1 MCRWV
6 VNLASIA
13 VLMVLMPAPVFGQGA
28 FGGVVR
34 DASGGVLPGVTVE
47 AASPALIERV
57 RTATTDASGQYL
69 IVDLRPGVYS
79 LTFSLTGFST
89 LKREQLVLSAGV
101 TLPINAELT
110 VATVQETVTV
120 TGATPVV

>member
-28 FGGVVR
+28 IGGVVR
-34 DASGGVLPGVTVE
+34 DASGGILPGVTVE

-57 RTATTDASGQYL
+57 RSVATDTNGQYL
-69 IVDLRPGVYS
+69 LVDLRPGIYTV
-79 LTFSLTGFST
+79 TFTLPGFTTFRRTGLEVT
-89 LKREQLVLSAGV
+89 TGV
-101 TLPINAELT
+101 TLPINT
-110 VATVQETVTV
+110 
-120 TGATPVV
+120 